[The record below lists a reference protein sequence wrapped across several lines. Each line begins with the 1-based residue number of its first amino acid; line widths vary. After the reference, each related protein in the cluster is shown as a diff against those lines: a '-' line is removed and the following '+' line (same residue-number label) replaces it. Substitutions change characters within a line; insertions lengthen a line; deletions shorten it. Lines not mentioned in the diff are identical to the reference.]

1 MATVRRTVPAE
12 LSSVTSWLPGLRS
25 PTVTGVTPCGLP
37 STVTFAPAGVVVTLT
52 LPAAFRG
59 EAVARPAAGSTAGG
73 VFGAV
78 VGAVFDAELAP
89 GVPVGTDRQTDRPPR
104 NTTAPSTNTPAA
116 IATPRMTDGGIVRAT
131 VPIRSITET
140 PLLSAAATGV

>member
-1 MATVRRTVPAE
+1 
-12 LSSVTSWLPGLRS
+12 
-25 PTVTGVTPCGLP
+25 VTPRGLP

-73 VFGAV
+73 VFGAVVGAV